1 MANVVITGLGPLYT
15 LDEVKVHLRVD
26 GSDDDTVIQG
36 YMNAAEKAVLQY
48 CNLSL
53 VPFEADGV
61 FKVAA
66 MLIVSDLYEDRSGGN
81 GVPKASQYLLN
92 PYRLMRV

>member
-36 YMNAAEKAVLQY
+36 YMDAAEKAVLQY

-53 VPFEADGV
+53 VPFEAESV

-66 MLIVSDLYEDRSGGN
+66 MLIVSDLYEDRSGSG